1 MSKIFVALSTFN
13 RKNITKLCL
22 ENLKNI
28 IEKDGNSILAIYD
41 DASTNY
47 GEDFLKKYSKN
58 VLRFRVSGG
67 IERSRARSFRDFIYV
82 YKDFDLYYMT
92 DNDTIHDPN
101 FLEVLRELYNTS
113 SKKFEK
119 NFP

>member
-47 GEDFLKKYSKN
+47 GEDF
-58 VLRFRVSGG
+58 
-67 IERSRARSFRDFIYV
+67 
-82 YKDFDLYYMT
+82 
-92 DNDTIHDPN
+92 
-101 FLEVLRELYNTS
+101 
-113 SKKFEK
+113 
-119 NFP
+119 

>member
-47 GEDFLKKYSKN
+47 GEDFFKKILKKCFK
-58 VLRFRVSGG
+58 V
-67 IERSRARSFRDFIYV
+67 
-82 YKDFDLYYMT
+82 
-92 DNDTIHDPN
+92 
-101 FLEVLRELYNTS
+101 
-113 SKKFEK
+113 
-119 NFP
+119 